1 MKIECSLRDFAQM
14 VRSCE
19 YYRESRCCEGCVLL
33 GTGYCGPEGEETI
46 ENRVDFVITE
56 NN

>member
-1 MKIECSLRDFAQM
+1 MKIECSLREFAQI